1 MNTRFETLFTVGV
14 SHAYYSS
21 ECEDFEFFVTPDT
34 ARLLRNGK
42 LIAKMRKGTLYV
54 LFEVDEVRSPLA
66 RIGGKTLRFGLK
78 LLNPFF
84 SHITEWNPDSF
95 IPFYRNSTNPDHL
108 DSAEKTSLVGRLFS
122 HGLSA
127 SERPVTVTLKNS
139 GGGIVRTETIAASN
153 DRSAMVYDLAD
164 AEPGVYTVEETYSLD
179 AETIAYYFDDN
190 CWSEGIFGIVEITV
204 DNGFYTAPPN
214 FEIDFSARKEV
225 LKYYVVARNYSD
237 ADIGRLTVLDT
248 GFTEDGRPEIKF
260 TKVASDAFT
269 AADISAE
276 VIADAGS
283 KVVMFKS
290 EAAVARR
297 EKSRK
302 KIQLSKNGEVIIAH
316 LPQPGMNRA
325 SADLIIQLSKP

>member
-1 MNTRFETLFTVGV
+1 TGRRTTVPQLRTVEPDLGVHRRQTTAFRRLQGTHDRVARSGPDGRSTAADRHRNRHPEPMNTRFETLFTVGV

-54 LFEVDEVRSPLA
+54 LFEADEVRSPLA

-139 GGGIVRTETIAASN
+139 GGGIARTETIAASN
-153 DRSAMVYDLAD
+153 
-164 AEPGVYTVEETYSLD
+164 
-179 AETIAYYFDDN
+179 
-190 CWSEGIFGIVEITV
+190 
-204 DNGFYTAPPN
+204 
-214 FEIDFSARKEV
+214 
-225 LKYYVVARNYSD
+225 
-237 ADIGRLTVLDT
+237 
-248 GFTEDGRPEIKF
+248 
-260 TKVASDAFT
+260 
-269 AADISAE
+269 
-276 VIADAGS
+276 
-283 KVVMFKS
+283 
-290 EAAVARR
+290 
-297 EKSRK
+297 
-302 KIQLSKNGEVIIAH
+302 
-316 LPQPGMNRA
+316 
-325 SADLIIQLSKP
+325 